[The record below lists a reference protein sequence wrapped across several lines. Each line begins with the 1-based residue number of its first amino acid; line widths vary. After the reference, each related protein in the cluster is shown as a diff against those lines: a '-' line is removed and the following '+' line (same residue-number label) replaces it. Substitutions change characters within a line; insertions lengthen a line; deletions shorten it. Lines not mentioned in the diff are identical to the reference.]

1 MVDIFSGAICPSDDF
16 GVLTFNPG
24 SVAAGAYETRMDT
37 PAWYVTD
44 LTELW
49 MPPAQRGSNV
59 IIPHASGTRA
69 YRRRITETEVAL
81 PMVISGAVD
90 QDGMAWPNVLEGL
103 RLNIEW
109 LGENVVDPP
118 LDGSATR
125 AATLTSPDGL
135 TTLTADVQVLALERG
150 ALHIGELVTQ
160 AVLHILIPAG
170 RFAEPVS

>member
-1 MVDIFSGAICPSDDF
+1 MSTVDGAICSSDDF

-24 SVAAGAYETRMDT
+24 SFDFGTYETRMDT

-59 IIPHASGTRA
+59 IIPGAHGTRP
-69 YRRRITETEVAL
+69 YRRMKTETDVGL

-90 QDGMAWPNVLEGL
+90 QFGTPFGNVLEGL
-103 RLNIEW
+103 RLNLEW

-118 LDGSATR
+118 PDGSATR
-125 AATLTSPDGL
+125 SATLTSPDGL
-135 TTLTADVQVLALERG
+135 SLLTADVQVLALDRG
-150 ALHIGELVTQ
+150 SEHLDELVTR
-160 AVLHILIPAG
+160 AVLHVRIPAG
-170 RFAEPVS
+170 RFAELIS